1 MRPAPRLPAAPDLGW
16 TKDFMRRQSSSR
28 ALMGR
33 ISCEVHRPGRSEEAP
48 RPGLPPQSSPPIK
61 LHHSRCLPHSVT
73 GVTEPGLFHD
83 PCGCPTSWHS
93 TLTVCFRPNPPI

>member
-1 MRPAPRLPAAPDLGW
+1 MRPVPRLPAAPGLGW

-33 ISCEVHRPGRSEEAP
+33 ISCEVHMPRWSEAAP
-48 RPGLPPQSSPPIK
+48 HLPPQASPLIK
-61 LHHSRCLPHSVT
+61 LHHSSCLPHSVT

-83 PCGCPTSWHS
+83 PCGCPTSRYAA
-93 TLTVCFRPNPPI
+93 LTVCFRPHPPI